1 MPAPLIWAQLFCTT
15 QQSGHPSCLYESTVV
30 FCSWRQAT
38 ISQKRTAAELT
49 GKRLDAGQSLAAGIS
64 RREQRPHAV

>member
-38 ISQKRTAAELT
+38 IGQKLPFTEDYFWLASPVPPQYSITELT
-49 GKRLDAGQSLAAGIS
+49 LWR
-64 RREQRPHAV
+64 